1 MSSSPAPAKEFVDY
15 TGLIRRRWG
24 IIVCC
29 ASLIFAGV
37 AAYTF
42 TVAKTY
48 TAEAQVLVAP
58 TGFDDSAPAA
68 SKSKTDVNLDTEAQ
82 VAKSLEVAKEA
93 KRLLKY
99 DDTENHL
106 LSHVTVSVP
115 PNSGVLTIAYTDD
128 NPRGAANGANLFAQ
142 AYLNQRTASAQ
153 ANLTDQINIISKKI
167 EDLSNKNKIL
177 LDRIPQYSGANRTYA
192 RSQQQV
198 ISRQIT
204 ALTGRVNSLSTTTIN
219 PGRIISNAS
228 TPTQPSGPNVPLF
241 LTGGLMAGLLAGFGV
256 AATRD
261 RLDTRL
267 RRAADV
273 ERMLDMPV
281 LLELHPAGKGDRLGL
296 LPARSRNGQEVHEL
310 SHQLNAVLGHGNHVI
325 LVTSATDGPGAGL
338 SAANLAAAL
347 ARTQSRVVLVCA
359 DLHSRESAR
368 LTEAPASPGLA
379 EVLLGARP
387 LREAMVRSPVQKR
400 LWVVPPGIDT
410 DLAYEQLQT
419 RQMVHIVDQ
428 LRSNTDYVVID
439 APSTSASADAQAI
452 AEAADTALVVVEVP
466 QVRRKDVEESVRAL
480 DRMSV
485 TVLGM
490 LVVPAQ
496 PHSDTAH
503 PQPRRA
509 ARPGKAP
516 GAAAGSA
523 KSGGVDLEAFGT
535 GPADRTI
542 VDLKPVTPPVLDFDA
557 EPGTNRET
565 GSAPGSGAGRET
577 GRNTGHRA
585 NTGAG
590 RTSRR
595 AARPGGPAKSTTDSD
610 TEHHTK
616 TNGDEPD
623 TTSVI
628 PRYGLHSDPEDQS
641 DRP

>member
-1 MSSSPAPAKEFVDY
+1 MSSSPAPSKEFVDY

-24 IIVCC
+24 IVVCC
-29 ASLIFAGV
+29 AAFVLAGV

-42 TVAKTY
+42 TLAKTY

-58 TGFDDSAPAA
+58 TGFDDAAPAA

-99 DDTENHL
+99 EDSENHL

-153 ANLTDQINIISKKI
+153 ANLARQMDVINKKI
-167 EDLSNKNKIL
+167 EELSEKNKDL
-177 LDRIPQYSGANRTYA
+177 LDRIPRYSGATRTYA
-192 RSQQQV
+192 RSQQQI

-204 ALTGRVNSLSTTTIN
+204 ELTGRLGSLSTTTIN
-219 PGRIISNAS
+219 PGRIISNAA
-228 TPTQPSGPNVPLF
+228 TPSQPSGPNVPLF
-241 LTGGLMAGLLAGFGV
+241 LTGGLMAGLLVGLGV
-256 AATRD
+256 GAVRD

-267 RRAADV
+267 RSAADV

-281 LLELHPAGKGDRLGL
+281 LLELQPGAKGERLGL

-359 DLHSRESAR
+359 DLHSQESAR
-368 LTEAPASPGLA
+368 LTEAPGSTGLA
-379 EVLLGARP
+379 EVLLGVRT
-387 LREAMVRSPVQKR
+387 LRDAMVRSPVQKR
-400 LWVVPPGIDT
+400 LWVVPPGVDT
-410 DLAYEQLQT
+410 ELAYELLQT
-419 RQMVHIVDQ
+419 RQMVHVIDQ

-439 APSTSASADAQAI
+439 APSTSSSADAQAI

-466 QVRRKDVEESVRAL
+466 GAKRKDVEESVRAL

-485 TVLGM
+485 AVLGT

-496 PHSDTAH
+496 PRSDSAH
-503 PQPRRA
+503 PRRA
-509 ARPGKAP
+509 AGAARPAP
-516 GAAAGSA
+516 GA
-523 KSGGVDLEAFGT
+523 
-535 GPADRTI
+535 
-542 VDLKPVTPPVLDFDA
+542 
-557 EPGTNRET
+557 
-565 GSAPGSGAGRET
+565 
-577 GRNTGHRA
+577 
-585 NTGAG
+585 
-590 RTSRR
+590 RR
-595 AARPGGPAKSTTDSD
+595 ARPAPPGRPGGGAPGASGGPKHGGLDLDAFGDGPPDRTVVDVPGD
-610 TEHHTK
+610 RPVAGPRRTEQPKHGEGEAPEHRVP
-616 TNGDEPD
+616 TNGNEPD
-623 TTSVI
+623 SSSTAVI
-628 PRYGLHSDPEDQS
+628 PRFGRHDDPDE
-641 DRP
+641 

>member
-1 MSSSPAPAKEFVDY
+1 MSSSPAPSKEFVDY

-24 IIVCC
+24 IVVCC
-29 ASLIFAGV
+29 AALVFAAV

-68 SKSKTDVNLDTEAQ
+68 SKTQSDVNLDTEAQ

-99 DDTENHL
+99 EDSENHL
-106 LSHVTVSVP
+106 LAHVTVSVP

-128 NPRGAANGANLFAQ
+128 NPSGSANGANLFAQ

-153 ANLTDQINIISKKI
+153 ANLARQMDVISKKV
-167 EDLSNKNKIL
+167 EDLTKRNKLL
-177 LDRIPQYSGANRTYA
+177 LDQIPRTSGATRTYA
-192 RSQQQV
+192 RSQQQ
-198 ISRQIT
+198 IIGRQIT
-204 ALTGRVNSLSTTTIN
+204 ELTGRLGSLSTTTIN

-228 TPTQPSGPNVPLF
+228 TPTRPSGPNVPLY
-241 LTGGLMAGLLAGFGV
+241 LIGGLMAGLLVGLGV
-256 AATRD
+256 AAVRD

-267 RRAADV
+267 RSAADV

-281 LLELHPAGKGDRLGL
+281 LLELHPAGKGERLGL

-347 ARTQSRVVLVCA
+347 ARTQSRVVLICA
-359 DLHSRESAR
+359 DLHSQESAR
-368 LTEAPASPGLA
+368 LAEAPTSIGLA
-379 EVLLGARP
+379 EVLLGSRS
-387 LREAMVRSPVQKR
+387 LRDVMLRSPVQKR

-410 DLAYEQLQT
+410 DLAYELLQT
-419 RQMVHIVDQ
+419 RQMVHVVDQ

-439 APSTSASADAQAI
+439 APSTSRSADAQAI

-466 QVRRKDVEESVRAL
+466 EAKRKDLEESVRAL

-485 TVLGM
+485 AVLGT

-496 PHSDTAH
+496 PRTETAH
-503 PQPRRA
+503 PRTGRAVRPARAPRPVA
-509 ARPGKAP
+509 G
-516 GAAAGSA
+516 GAAGAGGLG
-523 KSGGVDLEAFGT
+523 KHGGLDLEAFGD
-535 GPADRTI
+535 GPPDRTVI
-542 VDLKPVTPPVLDFDA
+542 DGPGDRPVAGQRRSELAKPEADMDA
-557 EPGTNRET
+557 E
-565 GSAPGSGAGRET
+565 
-577 GRNTGHRA
+577 HRA
-585 NTGAG
+585 
-590 RTSRR
+590 
-595 AARPGGPAKSTTDSD
+595 PA
-610 TEHHTK
+610 
-616 TNGDEPD
+616 NGSEPD

-628 PRYGLHSDPEDQS
+628 PRYSRHDDPD
-641 DRP
+641 D

>member
-1 MSSSPAPAKEFVDY
+1 MTVKGTEVSSRPAPSKEFVDY

-24 IIVCC
+24 IVLCF
-29 ASLIFAGV
+29 AVLVLAGV
-37 AAYTF
+37 GAYTF
-42 TVAKTY
+42 TLAKTY

-58 TGFDDSAPAA
+58 TGFDDSAPEA
-68 SKSKTDVNLDTEAQ
+68 SKTKSDVNLDTEAQ

-99 DDTENHL
+99 GDDENHL
-106 LSHVTVSVP
+106 LAHVAVSVP
-115 PNSGVLTIAYTDD
+115 PNSGVLTIAFTDD
-128 NPRGAANGANLFAQ
+128 TPRAAANGANLFAQ

-153 ANLTDQINIISKKI
+153 ANLQRQMDVISKKI
-167 EDLSNKNKIL
+167 QELSEENKVL
-177 LDRIPQYSGANRTYA
+177 LDRIPRYSGAARTYA
-192 RSQQQV
+192 RSQQAI

-204 ALTGRVNSLSTTTIN
+204 ELTGRLGSLSTSSIN

-228 TPTQPSGPNVPLF
+228 TPTRPSGPNVPLY
-241 LTGGLMAGLLAGFGV
+241 LTGGLMAGLLVGLGAGAV
-256 AATRD
+256 RD

-267 RRAADV
+267 RSAADV

-347 ARTQSRVVLVCA
+347 ARTQSRVALVCA

-368 LTEAPASPGLA
+368 LTEAPASVGLA
-379 EVLLGARP
+379 EVLLGKRS
-387 LREAMVRSPVQKR
+387 LRNAMVRSPVQKR

-410 DLAYEQLQT
+410 ELAYELLQT
-419 RQMVHIVDQ
+419 RQMVHVVDQ
-428 LRSNTDYVVID
+428 LRANTDYVVID
-439 APSTSASADAQAI
+439 APSTSSSADAQAI

-466 QVRRKDVEESVRAL
+466 DVRRKDVEESVRAL

-485 TVLGM
+485 AVLGT

-496 PHSDTAH
+496 PHSTAR

-509 ARPGKAP
+509 PRPAP
-516 GAAAGSA
+516 GAASSAAGSPGGPSSGA
-523 KSGGVDLEAFGT
+523 AASGPNAIGGVDLEAFGD
-535 GPADRTI
+535 GPADRTL
-542 VDLKPVTPPVLDFDA
+542 VDPPGDRAVAGPRRGTLAKPAGDGDA
-557 EPGTNRET
+557 E
-565 GSAPGSGAGRET
+565 
-577 GRNTGHRA
+577 HRA
-585 NTGAG
+585 
-590 RTSRR
+590 
-595 AARPGGPAKSTTDSD
+595 PA
-610 TEHHTK
+610 
-616 TNGDEPD
+616 NGSEPD

-628 PRYGLHSDPEDQS
+628 PRFSSGHADSDDES
-641 DRP
+641 GRP